1 MYESA
6 RHTVYSDVGG
16 IAYAAVSLTR
26 GRPTYVDLLDAGTS
40 GGYHGADGL
49 PSTSHAMPSHLGRP
63 LHRADAPPLSSE
75 DTVDLLELVK
85 IGDRAA
91 LDRLLQRCIPPLRR
105 WAHGRLPPAA
115 RAMHDTGDLVQETV
129 IAALRR
135 LEAFEARY
143 QGALQAYL
151 RQALMNRVRDLIRQA
166 ARRPEQVALPDQ
178 IADTGI
184 SPLEQLI
191 GAQNLERYERALERL
206 SASDREAVIARLEL
220 QYSYEELAVVL
231 DKPTADAARVAVTRA
246 VKRLA
251 REMVDA

>member
-1 MYESA
+1 M
-6 RHTVYSDVGG
+6 
-16 IAYAAVSLTR
+16 AYAGIS
-26 GRPTYVDLLDAGTS
+26 PFFSPPYIDLLQVPGD
-40 GGYHGADGL
+40 GYHGADGL
-49 PSTSHAMPSHLGRP
+49 RSTPNLMASHLGPP
-63 LHRADAPPLSSE
+63 LDRAAAPPLSSE

-143 QGALQAYL
+143 QGSLQAYL
-151 RQALMNRVRDLIRQA
+151 RQALMNRVCDLVRQA
-166 ARRPEQVALPDQ
+166 ARRPPHVALPDQ
-178 IADTGI
+178 LADPSV
-184 SPLEQLI
+184 SPLEQSI
-191 GAQNLERYERALERL
+191 GSQNLERYEKALQRL
-206 SASDREAVIARLEL
+206 SAGDREAVIARLEL
-220 QYSYEELAVVL
+220 QYSYEELAIVL
-231 DKPTADAARVAVTRA
+231 DKPTADAARLAVTRA

-251 REMVDA
+251 REMLDA

>member
-1 MYESA
+1 
-6 RHTVYSDVGG
+6 VGG
-16 IAYAAVSLTR
+16 VAYVGVSQTWSPPYI
-26 GRPTYVDLLDAGTS
+26 GLLDAAGA
-40 GGYHGADGL
+40 GYHGADEL
-49 PSTSHAMPSHLGRP
+49 SSTSIVMTPHLGRP
-63 LHRADAPPLSSE
+63 LDRADAPPLSSE
-75 DTVDLLELVK
+75 DTVDLLELVR

-91 LDRLLQRCIPPLRR
+91 LDRLLQRCIPALRR

-151 RQALMNRVRDLIRQA
+151 RQALMNRVRDLVRQA
-166 ARRPEQVALPDQ
+166 ARRPEQVALPEQ
-178 IADTGI
+178 LADPGA
-184 SPLEQLI
+184 SPLEQAI
-191 GAQNLERYERALERL
+191 GAEGLERYERALQRL
-206 SASDREAVIARLEL
+206 SAADREAVIARLEL
-220 QYSYEELAVVL
+220 HYSYDDLAVVL

-251 REMVDA
+251 REMLNA

>member
-1 MYESA
+1 
-6 RHTVYSDVGG
+6 
-16 IAYAAVSLTR
+16 
-26 GRPTYVDLLDAGTS
+26 
-40 GGYHGADGL
+40 
-49 PSTSHAMPSHLGRP
+49 MPSHLGRP
-63 LHRADAPPLSSE
+63 VDRAAAPPLSSE

-115 RAMHDTGDLVQETV
+115 RGMHDTGDLVQETV

-151 RQALMNRVRDLIRQA
+151 RQALMNRVRDLVRQT
-166 ARRPEQVALPDQ
+166 ARRPEHVALPDQ
-178 IADTGI
+178 LADPGV
-184 SPLEQLI
+184 SPLEQSI
-191 GAQNLERYERALERL
+191 GAQNLERYERALQRL
-206 SASDREAVIARLEL
+206 SAGDREAVIARLEL
-220 QYSYEELAVVL
+220 QYSYDELAVVL

-251 REMVDA
+251 REMIDA

>member
-1 MYESA
+1 MA
-6 RHTVYSDVGG
+6 
-16 IAYAAVSLTR
+16 
-26 GRPTYVDLLDAGTS
+26 P
-40 GGYHGADGL
+40 
-49 PSTSHAMPSHLGRP
+49 HLGRP
-63 LHRADAPPLSSE
+63 LDRAAALPLSSE

-129 IAALRR
+129 IAALGR

-166 ARRPEQVALPDQ
+166 VRRPEHVAIPDHL
-178 IADTGI
+178 ADPGV
-184 SPLEQLI
+184 SPLEQSI
-191 GAQNLERYERALERL
+191 GSQNLERYERALQRL
-206 SASDREAVIARLEL
+206 SAGDREAVIARLEL
-220 QYSYEELAVVL
+220 QYSYEELAIVL
-231 DKPTADAARVAVTRA
+231 NKPTADAARVAVTRA

-251 REMVDA
+251 REMLDA

>member
-1 MYESA
+1 MA
-6 RHTVYSDVGG
+6 
-16 IAYAAVSLTR
+16 
-26 GRPTYVDLLDAGTS
+26 
-40 GGYHGADGL
+40 
-49 PSTSHAMPSHLGRP
+49 SHLGP
-63 LHRADAPPLSSE
+63 PFTRAAAAPLSSE

-115 RAMHDTGDLVQETV
+115 RGIHDTGDLVQETV

-151 RQALMNRVRDLIRQA
+151 RQALMNRVRDLVRQA
-166 ARRPEQVALPDQ
+166 ARRPAQVALPDQ
-178 IADTGI
+178 LVDPGI
-184 SPLEQLI
+184 SPLEQSI
-191 GAQNLERYERALERL
+191 GSQNLERYEKALQRL
-206 SASDREAVIARLEL
+206 SAGDREAVIARLEL

-251 REMVDA
+251 REMLDA

>member
-1 MYESA
+1 M
-6 RHTVYSDVGG
+6 GG
-16 IAYAAVSLTR
+16 VANAGVSQ
-26 GRPTYVDLLDAGTS
+26 TYPLYIDLLDAP
-40 GGYHGADGL
+40 GGYHGADERL
-49 PSTSHAMPSHLGRP
+49 SSTPNLMASHLGRP
-63 LHRADAPPLSSE
+63 VDRAAAPPLSSE

-115 RAMHDTGDLVQETV
+115 RGMHDTGDLVQETV

-151 RQALMNRVRDLIRQA
+151 RQALMNRVRDLVRQA
-166 ARRPEQVALPDQ
+166 ARRPEHVALPDQ
-178 IADTGI
+178 LADPGV
-184 SPLEQLI
+184 SPLEQTI
-191 GAQNLERYERALERL
+191 GSQNLERYERALQRL
-206 SASDREAVIARLEL
+206 SPADREAVIARLEL
-220 QYSYEELAVVL
+220 QYSYDELAVVL

-251 REMVDA
+251 REMIDV

>member
-1 MYESA
+1 MA
-6 RHTVYSDVGG
+6 PHV
-16 IAYAAVSLTR
+16 
-26 GRPTYVDLLDAGTS
+26 GRPRDRSV
-40 GGYHGADGL
+40 
-49 PSTSHAMPSHLGRP
+49 
-63 LHRADAPPLSSE
+63 APPLSSE

-151 RQALMNRVRDLIRQA
+151 RQALMNRVRDLVRQA
-166 ARRPEQVALPDQ
+166 ARRPEHVALPDQ
-178 IADTGI
+178 LADPGV
-184 SPLEQLI
+184 SPLEQSI
-191 GAQNLERYERALERL
+191 GSQNLERYERALQRL
-206 SASDREAVIARLEL
+206 SAGDREAVIARLEL

-251 REMVDA
+251 REMLDA

>member
-1 MYESA
+1 MSA
-6 RHTVYSDVGG
+6 G
-16 IAYAAVSLTR
+16 VSQTFY
-26 GRPTYVDLLDAGTS
+26 PYIDLLDAAR
-40 GGYHGADGL
+40 GGYHGAEPLG
-49 PSTSHAMPSHLGRP
+49 STSIVMAPHLGRP
-63 LHRADAPPLSSE
+63 LDRAAAPPLSSE
-75 DTVDLLELVK
+75 DTVDLLELVR

-115 RAMHDTGDLVQETV
+115 RAMHDTGDIVQETV

-135 LEAFEARY
+135 LDAFEARH

-151 RQALMNRVRDLIRQA
+151 RQALMNRVRDLVRQA
-166 ARRPEQVALPDQ
+166 ARHPEQVALSDHL
-178 IADTGI
+178 ADPGA

-191 GAQNLERYERALERL
+191 GSRDLERYERALQRL
-206 SASDREAVIARLEL
+206 SAADREAVIARLEL
-220 QYSYEELAVVL
+220 QYSYDDLAVVL

-251 REMVDA
+251 REMLDA

>member
-1 MYESA
+1 M
-6 RHTVYSDVGG
+6 GG
-16 IAYAAVSLTR
+16 IAYAGVSQIR
-26 GRPTYVDLLDAGTS
+26 GSSYIELLHAWG

-49 PSTSHAMPSHLGRP
+49 TSTPNLMASHLGPP
-63 LHRADAPPLSSE
+63 LDRAAAPPLSSE

-105 WAHGRLPPAA
+105 WAHGRLPPGA
-115 RAMHDTGDLVQETV
+115 RGMHDTGDLVQETV

-135 LEAFEARY
+135 LEVFEARY

-151 RQALMNRVRDLIRQA
+151 RQALMNRIRDLVRQA
-166 ARRPEQVALPDQ
+166 ARRPEHVALPDQ
-178 IADTGI
+178 LADPSV
-184 SPLEQLI
+184 SPLEQSI
-191 GAQNLERYERALERL
+191 GSQNLERYERALQRL
-206 SASDREAVIARLEL
+206 SAGDREAVIARLEL

-251 REMVDA
+251 REMLDA

>member
-1 MYESA
+1 M
-6 RHTVYSDVGG
+6 VG
-16 IAYAAVSLTR
+16 ASQTFSPSYL
-26 GRPTYVDLLDAGTS
+26 DLLDASS
-40 GGYHGADGL
+40 GGYHGADKAEL
-49 PSTSHAMPSHLGRP
+49 HAKVMPSHLGRS
-63 LHRADAPPLSSE
+63 AAAPLSSE
-75 DTVDLLELVK
+75 DTIDLLELVK

-151 RQALMNRVRDLIRQA
+151 RQALMNRVRDLVRQA
-166 ARRPEQVALPDQ
+166 ARRPAQVTLPDQ
-178 IADTGI
+178 LADPGA

-191 GAQNLERYERALERL
+191 GSQNLERYEKALQRL
-206 SASDREAVIARLEL
+206 PAADREAVIARLEL
-220 QYSYEELAVVL
+220 QYSYDELAVVL

-251 REMVDA
+251 REMLDA

>member
-1 MYESA
+1 MA
-6 RHTVYSDVGG
+6 
-16 IAYAAVSLTR
+16 
-26 GRPTYVDLLDAGTS
+26 
-40 GGYHGADGL
+40 
-49 PSTSHAMPSHLGRP
+49 SHLGRP
-63 LHRADAPPLSSE
+63 LDRAAAPPLSSE
-75 DTVDLLELVK
+75 DTVDLLDLVK

-151 RQALMNRVRDLIRQA
+151 RQALMNRVRDLVRHSRQA
-166 ARRPEQVALPDQ
+166 ARTCRAPGPARSIRR
-178 IADTGI
+178 IAARTVDRI
-184 SPLEQLI
+184 AES
-191 GAQNLERYERALERL
+191 RALRESAPGL
-206 SASDREAVIARLEL
+206 SAGDREAVIARLEL
-220 QYSYEELAVVL
+220 HYSYEELAVVL

-251 REMVDA
+251 REMLDA